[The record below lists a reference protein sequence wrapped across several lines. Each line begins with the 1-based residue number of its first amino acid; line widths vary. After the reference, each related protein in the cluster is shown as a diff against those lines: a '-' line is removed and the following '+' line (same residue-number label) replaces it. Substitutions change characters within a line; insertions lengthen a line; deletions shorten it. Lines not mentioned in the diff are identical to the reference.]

1 MVDNTR
7 REKIKRVL
15 NKFGSVVWLRS
26 PVERHPTY
34 GYLQVSFIAW
44 RFEEPRDSLKE
55 IFETITREAPNSL
68 EWTFKATRNW
78 MIAPTRLIQQAGP
91 DGSKFNEAMVYITEE
106 DQEFCAAAR
115 EDLSRILEALESAS
129 S

>member
-1 MVDNTR
+1 M
-7 REKIKRVL
+7 L
-15 NKFGSVVWLRS
+15 NNFGSVVWLRS

-44 RFEEPRDSLKE
+44 RFEEPRDSLKG
-55 IFETITREAPNSL
+55 IFEAIIRETPNSL

-78 MIAPTRLIQQAGP
+78 MIAPTRLIEQAGP
-91 DGSKFNEAMVYITEE
+91 DGSKFNEAMVNITEE

-115 EDLSRILEALESAS
+115 EDLFRILEALESAS
-129 S
+129 H